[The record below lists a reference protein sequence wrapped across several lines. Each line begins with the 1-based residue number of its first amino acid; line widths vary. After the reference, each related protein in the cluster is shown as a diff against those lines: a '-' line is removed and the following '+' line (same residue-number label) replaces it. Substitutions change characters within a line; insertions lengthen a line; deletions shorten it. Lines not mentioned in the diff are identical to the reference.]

1 MKLHYM
7 GKYSGDE
14 NDIPHN
20 EHKPGAVMFREPD
33 MKKLA
38 ILMNIAA
45 LVIAVILLIIVGAVY
60 KSVTG
65 GEESGGSMQLCLAA
79 ICAPLASFPHEIIH
93 ALCLKNDVYLFTNL
107 KQGMLFVAGPEDM
120 TKTRFVLMS
129 LAPNIVFGFIPL
141 ILFFIFPKALFLG
154 YFGAVSISCGAA
166 DYLNVI
172 NALTQMP
179 KGSLTYLY
187 GMHSYW
193 YIPEK

>member
-7 GKYSGDE
+7 GKYSGNE
-14 NDIPHN
+14 NDIPHG
-20 EHKPGAVMFREPD
+20 EHRPGAVMFREPD

-45 LVIAVILLIIVGAVY
+45 FIIAAILLVIVGAVSI
-60 KSVTG
+60 KADTG
-65 GEESGGSMQLCLAA
+65 GLNDSWSLCIGALLTVFAF
-79 ICAPLASFPHEIIH
+79 FPHEIIH
-93 ALCLKNDVYLFTNL
+93 ALCFKGDVYLYTNL

-120 TKTRFVLMS
+120 TKTRFVMMS
-129 LAPNIVFGFIPL
+129 LAPNIVFGFIPF
-141 ILFFIFPKALFLG
+141 ILFLIFPKAIILG
-154 YFGAVSISCGAA
+154 VFGAISISCGAA

-179 KGSLTYLY
+179 KGALTYLY
-187 GMHSYW
+187 GTHSYW